1 MQGHIQLHGL
11 YAVLDEIEE
20 NGTVLFKCVFYFG
33 ALFFFSGCSGQKQL
47 VLLELCIFV
56 MYSQY
61 VVNSLQIEVQGNGFS
76 IIQWQGKLHT
86 STTYEAL

>member
-20 NGTVLFKCVFYFG
+20 NRTVLFKCVFFWSII
-33 ALFFFSGCSGQKQL
+33 FFSGCSGLKQL